1 MLGFQRAKSKTA
13 AAVAHGQLDDGH
25 NYLLLSDVHLGSDIV
40 PHLRPW
46 ALTSWLLEEPEV
58 DGRLVSL
65 LAHYRRERDPQR
77 PWRLIIAGDFLD
89 LVGVSLA
96 APRDAVRTPPT
107 PEEERHGLGSAADHV
122 VRKVRAI
129 AARHP
134 RVFRALMQFVA
145 DGHSLVIVR
154 GNHDIELYWRSAQR
168 ALIDAIVQHARP
180 AERPQ
185 LAARIA
191 IRPWFY
197 AVEGLLYVE
206 HGHEFDAMCSYGD
219 PLSSNCT
226 RDPRRIRWTPFS
238 VLLRYVAR
246 PTRGLSTASY
256 GYAGM
261 AAYVQLLLKLG
272 LRGSLGIAARYA
284 RASYRLLGECV
295 LNARQG
301 GQRGAQAARM
311 RFGRF
316 AKRMGI
322 SEERLA
328 RLRGLYVLPGVQ
340 RLGFML
346 RSLYLDR
353 IACGFLAL
361 GCLLAAGLLAVHAR
375 PGPALPCA
383 LSAALLLGYAI
394 VGSGSNQ
401 SPQASMRRGAGHIAA
416 LFAARWVVM
425 GHTHEP
431 VLEPLSP
438 AAHYVNLGSW
448 GEDDPPEERT
458 ALRANVGT
466 FLVLRHVEGEYRAE
480 FLRWDVSMRPVP
492 VVGACEPVAD
502 ARAACEPAPVAG
514 GAASER
520 VARVQLPASEL
531 ASDDAPAPRQ
541 EIADLEVG

>member
-1 MLGFQRAKSKTA
+1 MLGFHRAPARA
-13 AAVAHGQLDDGH
+13 ASGVDAAPPDDGF
-25 NYLLLSDVHLGSDIV
+25 NYLMLSDIHLGSDIV

-58 DGRLVSL
+58 DSRLVSL
-65 LAHYRRERDPQR
+65 LAHYRRERDPLR

-89 LVGVSLA
+89 LVGVSLK
-96 APRDAVRTPPT
+96 APHDAGTPPT
-107 PEEERHGLGSAADHV
+107 REEERHGLGSAADHV
-122 VRKVRAI
+122 VRKVLAI

-168 ALIDAIVQHARP
+168 ALVDAIVQHAHP
-180 AERPQ
+180 AERAA
-185 LAARIA
+185 LASRIA
-191 IRPWFY
+191 IRSWFF

-219 PLSSNCT
+219 PLSSTCT

-246 PTRGLSTASY
+246 PTRGLSSASY
-256 GYAGM
+256 GYVGM
-261 AAYVQLLLKLG
+261 GAYMRLLVKLG
-272 LRGSLGIAARYA
+272 LLGSLRIAGRYA

-301 GQRGAQAARM
+301 GQRGAQAARLRFF
-311 RFGRF
+311 RFG
-316 AKRMGI
+316 KRMGI

-328 RLRGLYVLPGVQ
+328 KLRGLYVRPGVQ
-340 RLGFML
+340 RIGFML

-353 IACGFLAL
+353 IACGLLAL
-361 GCLLAAGLLAVHAR
+361 FCVLAGGLLLKQHSLWGTV
-375 PGPALPCA
+375 PCA
-383 LSAALLLGYAI
+383 AAAALLLGYAC

-401 SPQASMRRGAGHIAA
+401 SPQATMRRGAAHIAA

-438 AAHYVNLGSW
+438 AANYVNLGSW
-448 GEDDPPEERT
+448 GEDDPPDERT
-458 ALRANVGT
+458 ALRTNIGT
-466 FLVLRHVEGEYRAE
+466 FLVLRHIEGEYRAE
-480 FLRWDVSMRPVP
+480 FLRWDADKSPVP
-492 VVGACEPVAD
+492 VQPAD
-502 ARAACEPAPVAG
+502 AERAAG
-514 GAASER
+514 
-520 VARVQLPASEL
+520 
-531 ASDDAPAPRQ
+531 
-541 EIADLEVG
+541 